1 MPFESFESCEHGWTS
16 SYAMLNL
23 CKGLHVSQSESTL
36 SPSGSSS
43 CSSTPPRSNS
53 KSLRDYGSVRHGELW
68 KWLWLD
74 FSTPVS
80 SEVPRLIRKNMRQC
94 SRNHLDL
101 EMLEPICEKAVG
113 LSQSNSSLFK
123 EGSTGAAVFTLVSS
137 AMGAGCLSL
146 PFMLKT
152 AGIIPGLFMLALGA
166 VLAHLSLVVLM
177 SCARYTESDSFSQ
190 LVALTMDSKPSGR
203 PSRIVDV
210 VIAVY
215 GIAAVLCY
223 LMFIGDFF
231 LGIAQSPVLQLNLS
245 RETLIVVISLVVV
258 WPLSLPRNLSAL
270 RHVCVLSVAAICLT
284 AIAVALK
291 TPGYAK
297 LGSVEADAD
306 EWRLVW
312 WKSDPYAMLQS
323 FSIAL
328 FSFAAHTNA
337 VPVATSL
344 KQADGASIWTV
355 SLYSH
360 TFSWWNSFAM
370 NDDDLFDLDEG
381 PPLLEKMEMNQE
393 PVLQSEDVRMPT
405 AHETSRCPAA
415 SSSEAFKPVTAH
427 DSLTGT
433 PGYETS
439 PGMFRQADPTPLP
452 RAFHDPPAPAP
463 APYVQSPGF
472 YPEAVYSMVA
482 PVTPGVP
489 MDVTPYTPQILRPR
503 YPHDPH
509 TKLRRAVQRNDRET
523 LIQALHEG
531 GGAKP
536 CKAGKTAM
544 HYAADAGNV
553 EFMSILLQSGLN
565 PQATSNAGHT
575 LVDEAE
581 YWVVKASLNGN
592 REMMENCR
600 QCRNIVAVFGG
611 RRGYHKDVVSQR
623 LALERSCHAQGRGE
637 KFPWEDDLDY
647 IAKS

>member
-1 MPFESFESCEHGWTS
+1 
-16 SYAMLNL
+16 
-23 CKGLHVSQSESTL
+23 
-36 SPSGSSS
+36 
-43 CSSTPPRSNS
+43 
-53 KSLRDYGSVRHGELW
+53 
-68 KWLWLD
+68 
-74 FSTPVS
+74 
-80 SEVPRLIRKNMRQC
+80 
-94 SRNHLDL
+94 
-101 EMLEPICEKAVG
+101 
-113 LSQSNSSLFK
+113 
-123 EGSTGAAVFTLVSS
+123 
-137 AMGAGCLSL
+137 
-146 PFMLKT
+146 
-152 AGIIPGLFMLALGA
+152 
-166 VLAHLSLVVLM
+166 
-177 SCARYTESDSFSQ
+177 
-190 LVALTMDSKPSGR
+190 
-203 PSRIVDV
+203 
-210 VIAVY
+210 
-215 GIAAVLCY
+215 
-223 LMFIGDFF
+223 
-231 LGIAQSPVLQLNLS
+231 
-245 RETLIVVISLVVV
+245 
-258 WPLSLPRNLSAL
+258 
-270 RHVCVLSVAAICLT
+270 
-284 AIAVALK
+284 
-291 TPGYAK
+291 
-297 LGSVEADAD
+297 
-306 EWRLVW
+306 
-312 WKSDPYAMLQS
+312 
-323 FSIAL
+323 
-328 FSFAAHTNA
+328 
-337 VPVATSL
+337 
-344 KQADGASIWTV
+344 
-355 SLYSH
+355 
-360 TFSWWNSFAM
+360 M

-452 RAFHDPPAPAP
+452 RAFHEAPAPAP

-647 IAKS
+647 IAKRYEEAILGGNPWWKPEAITWSMDRDVPPLSDHDLPQPSDDSASPERVYEAPTQQPRPASLWTRAQRAASVPAAAPAASASSQAAPQDPQVSAAPAERQVSQGSSLRSLEDLLPTKFETMEEFVRATKFARDLILELQEFPADLYIKKRPVPPLNPNDLTVNI

>member
-1 MPFESFESCEHGWTS
+1 
-16 SYAMLNL
+16 
-23 CKGLHVSQSESTL
+23 
-36 SPSGSSS
+36 
-43 CSSTPPRSNS
+43 
-53 KSLRDYGSVRHGELW
+53 
-68 KWLWLD
+68 
-74 FSTPVS
+74 
-80 SEVPRLIRKNMRQC
+80 
-94 SRNHLDL
+94 
-101 EMLEPICEKAVG
+101 MLEPICEKAVG

-203 PSRIVDV
+203 PSRMVDV

-355 SLYSH
+355 SLYSVGIE
-360 TFSWWNSFAM
+360 FVFYLLMGLAGYVSFRGYTEQDFILNYR
-370 NDDDLFDLDEG
+370 NDDMTMFL
-381 PPLLEKMEMNQE
+381 
-393 PVLQSEDVRMPT
+393 VRCVYGVVVCLGAPINL
-405 AHETSRCPAA
+405 SPAA
-415 SSSEAFKPVTAH
+415 SSILGLLGKTRGSRGSGARHFVVVTTIIVSCVAIALFCKQVA
-427 DSLTGT
+427 DVIGLIGASFGSLIVLAW
-433 PGYETS
+433 PAMIYRKALKD
-439 PGMFRQADPTPLP
+439 MHP
-452 RAFHDPPAPAP
+452 RRMSN
-463 APYVQSPGF
+463 VIF
-472 YPEAVYSMVA
+472 YSLSFGAALGVA
-482 PVTPGVP
+482 SFTV
-489 MDVTPYTPQILRPR
+489 
-503 YPHDPH
+503 
-509 TKLRRAVQRNDRET
+509 
-523 LIQALHEG
+523 QALG
-531 GGAKP
+531 CG
-536 CKAGKTAM
+536 
-544 HYAADAGNV
+544 
-553 EFMSILLQSGLN
+553 I
-565 PQATSNAGHT
+565 
-575 LVDEAE
+575 
-581 YWVVKASLNGN
+581 AS
-592 REMMENCR
+592 
-600 QCRNIVAVFGG
+600 
-611 RRGYHKDVVSQR
+611 
-623 LALERSCHAQGRGE
+623 
-637 KFPWEDDLDY
+637 
-647 IAKS
+647 